1 MPFSL
6 EDAQE
11 AILDYINAEFLE
23 DVYEQSISDSL
34 LVARDERGNLK
45 PYIAVDFGQITENGA
60 RTFAGPMTYD
70 YNLSIRIR
78 IVADKPKTAR
88 RISNKLVRKMLG
100 FSTDWSGGVTQG
112 RGLGGLLPITTSNMA
127 TEAYQIPVSFNLT
140 VQLHEY

>member
-23 DVYEQSISDSL
+23 DVYEQSISDNL

-45 PYIAVDFGQITENGA
+45 PYIAVDFGDIAENGA

-70 YNLSIRIR
+70 YALPIRCR
-78 IVADKPKTAR
+78 VVADKPKTAR
-88 RISNKLVRKMLG
+88 RISNKLIRKMLG
-100 FSTDWSGGVTQG
+100 FSTDWSGGVTKS
-112 RGLGGLLPITTSNMA
+112 RAAGLFPLTTTNPA
-127 TEAYQIPVSFNLT
+127 TEAYQMAVGFNLT